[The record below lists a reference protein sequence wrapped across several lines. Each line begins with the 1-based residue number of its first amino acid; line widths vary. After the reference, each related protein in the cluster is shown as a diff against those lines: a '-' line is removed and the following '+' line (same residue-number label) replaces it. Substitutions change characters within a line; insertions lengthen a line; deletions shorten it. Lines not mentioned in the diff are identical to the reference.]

1 MTILDLSK
9 IIRELISSSEES
21 IQLPGFGSFIVI
33 DTPSELI
40 NDDKAITP
48 PSRKI
53 VFDSSFDNNN
63 TLLAG
68 KYAKMKGV
76 SLVSAKNEVATFLS
90 GLKRELVE
98 CTELVIPQFG
108 TICFGEKGSFV
119 FQPEPAFDFEA
130 DSYCLEIIP
139 LKVRGT
145 AEPSAQP
152 SEDEKFELEEIDIE
166 LADETADDDVAETAE
181 TEEAVAADVAEPADV
196 SEPAAVAEVAA
207 AEQVQTAV
215 AVPEAAAVPKK
226 NWVLWGV
233 LTAVGIIILLAVLL
247 FVFKDNL
254 RPVLE
259 QLLYS
264 KEELEILHKAGF

>member
-1 MTILDLSK
+1 M
-9 IIRELISSSEES
+9 SS
-21 IQLPGFGSFIVI
+21 
-33 DTPSELI
+33 
-40 NDDKAITP
+40 
-48 PSRKI
+48 
-53 VFDSSFDNNN
+53 
-63 TLLAG
+63 
-68 KYAKMKGV
+68 
-76 SLVSAKNEVATFLS
+76 
-90 GLKRELVE
+90 LKRELVE
-98 CTELVIPQFG
+98 HTELVIPQFG
-108 TICFGEKGSFV
+108 TICFGESGSFV
-119 FQPEPAFDFEA
+119 FKPEPAFDFEA

-166 LADETADDDVAETAE
+166 LADETADDDVAESAETAE
-181 TEEAVAADVAEPADV
+181 TEEAVAADVAEPADAA
-196 SEPAAVAEVAA
+196 EPAAGAEVAA

-215 AVPEAAAVPKK
+215 AVPEAAVVPKK